1 MAKHDLLTEEEF
13 AAYKVHTNTVQQ
25 LKKFAASKGK
35 SAGQVRVL
43 DWGCGRGRFVLWLR
57 EQGFDAYGVDIDP
70 EPVNNGLPLFEKKG
84 HHNKPLSVISAAGR
98 TVYEDGFFDFIVTN
112 NV

>member
-13 AAYKVHTNTVQQ
+13 ASYKAPARAVQQ
-25 LKKFAASKGK
+25 LNKFLEAQGKTAS
-35 SAGQVRVL
+35 QVKVL

-70 EPVNNGLPLFEKKG
+70 EPVNNGLPLFEK
-84 HHNKPLSVISAAGR
+84 IGR
-98 TVYEDGFFDFIVTN
+98 AHV
-112 NV
+112 